1 MNYIQKEMELMKLN
15 TIILTAVAALTLS
28 ACTTTPPI
36 PHINA
41 GELQE
46 VENLKAYP
54 ETTTNKAQ
62 LNKFADKCVIEF
74 TGQLESGKVVEQ
86 WAFKG
91 LTLISAGTATFAK
104 DGTSTASTFDLYSPE
119 VQKNFI
125 SLRNNFAKDALAQC
139 E

>member
-1 MNYIQKEMELMKLN
+1 MELMKLN
-15 TIILTAVAALTLS
+15 AIVLTALAGLALS

-41 GELQE
+41 GALQE
-46 VENLKAYP
+46 VDNLKAYP
-54 ETTTNKAQ
+54 ETTSNKAQ
-62 LNKFADKCVIEF
+62 LNKFSDKCIIEF

-104 DGTSTASTFDLYSPE
+104 DGTSTASTFDLYAPE
-119 VQKNFI
+119 VQKNFL

-139 E
+139 D